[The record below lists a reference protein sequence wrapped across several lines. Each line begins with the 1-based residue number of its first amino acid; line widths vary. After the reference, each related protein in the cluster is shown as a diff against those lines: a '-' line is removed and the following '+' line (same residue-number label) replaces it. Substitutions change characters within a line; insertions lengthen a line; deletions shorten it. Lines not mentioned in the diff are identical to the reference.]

1 MVKSLEL
8 KPEDRILDV
17 SAGTGLLAES
27 VINKFGPF
35 KQYAAND
42 PSKKMLEI
50 SKYRLRYKDN
60 VGYSSYYAEDLPF
73 DDNSFDHLLC
83 LNAFHYYTD
92 QKKALANFRRILKD
106 GGNLWLL
113 NWNRVGLFVIANYF
127 IKLLSKENINTTS
140 LDEMKVLLAEHDF
153 SIQKEETWGY
163 RWWRFFFIKCS

>member
-17 SAGTGLLAES
+17 SAGTGLLAEAA
-27 VINKFGPF
+27 INKFGPF
-35 KQYAAND
+35 EQYIVND
-42 PSKKMLEI
+42 PSSNMLEI

-60 VGYSSYYAEDLPF
+60 VEYTSHYAEELPF

-92 QKKALANFRRILKD
+92 QKKALANFRRVLKD

-127 IKLLSKENINTTS
+127 IKLLSKENISTHS
-140 LDEMKVLLAEHDF
+140 LGEMKELLAESGF
-153 SIQKEETWGY
+153 SIEKEEAWGY
-163 RWWRFFFIKCS
+163 RWWRFFFLKCS